1 MIINGKKYIVDGFS
15 FNDICNLEGMGI
27 NLENMDEKMFS
38 TIRGVLAIIMKTDLE
53 TAGSEL
59 EEHVIAGGN
68 LEELSKDIA
77 KVMENSGFFQAMN
90 NPPKE
95 E

>member
-15 FNDICNLEGMGI
+15 FNDICRLEDMGI

-53 TAGSEL
+53 TAGL
-59 EEHVIAGGN
+59 N
-68 LEELSKDIA
+68 
-77 KVMENSGFFQAMN
+77 
-90 NPPKE
+90 
-95 E
+95 